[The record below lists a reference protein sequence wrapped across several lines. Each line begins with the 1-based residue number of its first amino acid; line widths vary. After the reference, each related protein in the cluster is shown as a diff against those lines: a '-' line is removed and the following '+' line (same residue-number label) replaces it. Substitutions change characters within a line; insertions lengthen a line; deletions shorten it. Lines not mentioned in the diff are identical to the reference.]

1 MKKLVLISLLAN
13 IIFSFYTSGQ
23 GNINLKLKE
32 GDIVLQKIPCGDLC
46 DAIIA
51 TTPCEQNRMFNHCGI
66 VHYEKNM
73 PYVIEAIGK
82 EVKLSPL
89 PDFLQRDNSPTLY
102 VARLKPEYKSY
113 IETGVKKAIVYIGAP
128 YDDAFLPGSD
138 SLYCSEL
145 VYNCFKKDSAPHLF
159 PMEPMTF
166 KSKNGKTFP
175 AWSAYYKKLNMDVPE
190 GKPGINPC
198 AIANSQVV
206 NLISIA
212 K

>member
-1 MKKLVLISLLAN
+1 MKRQILISLVA
-13 IIFSFYTSGQ
+13 IFFVPLNGRSQST
-23 GNINLKLKE
+23 NNLQLKE

-46 DAIIA
+46 DAIIE

-66 VHYEKNM
+66 VHYENNM
-73 PYVIEAIGK
+73 PYVIEAIDK

-89 PDFLQRDNSPTLY
+89 PDFLKRDNSPTLY
-102 VARLKPEYKSY
+102 IARLKPAYKSY
-113 IETGVKKAIVYIGAP
+113 IEVGVKKAIVHIGAP
-128 YDDAFLPGSD
+128 YDDAFMPGKD
-138 SLYCSEL
+138 ALYCSEL
-145 VYNCFKKDSAPHLF
+145 VYESFKKDSAPHLF

-175 AWSAYYKKLNMDVPE
+175 AWETYYKKLKMDIPE

-198 AIANSQVV
+198 AIANSPVV
-206 NLISIA
+206 ELVSIA